1 MTTMQRDPITLV
13 YYYQSLNLNLIPSKM
28 IIRPTIFHHKL
39 AVIMKSGICKKK
51 KLIKNILIFKYFS
64 CVECKYGYS
73 LSIYYNPEPWN

>member
-1 MTTMQRDPITLV
+1 MTTMQRDPIILV

-51 KLIKNILIFKYFS
+51 KTNKKYINF
-64 CVECKYGYS
+64 
-73 LSIYYNPEPWN
+73 